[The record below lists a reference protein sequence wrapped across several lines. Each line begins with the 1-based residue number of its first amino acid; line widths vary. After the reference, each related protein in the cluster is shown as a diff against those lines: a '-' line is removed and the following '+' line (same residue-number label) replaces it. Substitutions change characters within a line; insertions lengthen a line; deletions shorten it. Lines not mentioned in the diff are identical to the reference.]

1 MNALTKITSVV
12 AVSTMVLLGAGCDR
26 KEGTTAGENTN
37 NTVATPNQ
45 DTNNTAPMDNAANN
59 TANTMDN
66 AADSA
71 ANTAN
76 NAGQSIEDAAITT
89 AVKGKYVLDSD
100 LKAHDINVDTI
111 NGVVTLT
118 GAAPSPAAVEKATT
132 VARSVDGVRD
142 VQNQLTVKAIN

>member
-12 AVSTMVLLGAGCDR
+12 AVSTMLLITAGCDR
-26 KEGTTAGENTN
+26 KESDTTAGEKVDNAVGTAN
-37 NTVATPNQ
+37 NDLN
-45 DTNNTAPMDNAANN
+45 NAANT
-59 TANTMDN
+59 TANTVDN

-71 ANTAN
+71 SNTAA
-76 NAGQSIEDAAITT
+76 NAGQAIEDTAITT
-89 AVKGKYVLDSD
+89 AVKGKYILDPD

-118 GAAPSPAAVEKATT
+118 GAAPSQAAVEKATT
-132 VARSVDGVRD
+132 VARTVDGVKD